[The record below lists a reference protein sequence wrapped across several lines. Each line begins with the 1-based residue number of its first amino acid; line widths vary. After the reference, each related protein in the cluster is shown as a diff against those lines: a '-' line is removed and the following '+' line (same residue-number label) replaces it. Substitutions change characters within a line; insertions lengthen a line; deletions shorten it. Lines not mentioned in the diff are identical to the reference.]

1 MKNALIIS
9 VNDFLEHDF
18 TMYNKSVFLGETAS
32 VVDSHKNW
40 ESTVLDVTYQ
50 HLTLSDLIPLFLS
63 KPELILFYTETNQS
77 RMTFRLAEIAK
88 KISPIPKILVFGLA
102 TTFIPHYFSRYPFD
116 AIHVSGDREAAISSY
131 INYLD
136 KIITE
141 TELEGLRIIQKD
153 GTVTTTKIGR
163 WLDQSEWAIP
173 KLSKLPLNSYLEF
186 QKRRKNVVD
195 CKLGLAITATKG
207 CESKCNFCG
216 CSEEE
221 GTKDRTRDPEII
233 FKWFDEN
240 SNYIDDTFHL
250 YSPNI
255 ISSPDWVKHFHSIYT
270 QRGYKFFWQG
280 VTRTNT
286 LNEEVVALASEA
298 GLRKLSIGIEHIS
311 TQMKRPIKSS
321 LDELA
326 EASRLSNKY
335 NIILVGLLMLGYPNQ
350 TIEDIKYILSILKE
364 FKIKYFRF
372 TGYTPLHKLRNM
384 TTEELDR
391 IFIEDYDR
399 RTFYADDMR
408 ITPKQF
414 YDILISNGK
423 CLAKE
428 ESAET
433 VL

>member
-18 TMYNKSVFLGETAS
+18 TIYNKCIFLGETAS
-32 VVDSHKNW
+32 LIDNHENW
-40 ESTVLDVTYQ
+40 ESTILDVTYK
-50 HLTLSDLIPLFLS
+50 HLTLSDLIPSFLAQ
-63 KPELILFYTETNQS
+63 PDLVLFYTETNQS
-77 RMTFRLAEIAK
+77 RMVFRLAETAK
-88 KISPIPKILVFGLA
+88 KVSPDTKIFVFGLA

-116 AIHVSGDREAAISSY
+116 AIHVSGDREAAIDIY
-131 INYLD
+131 INYVD
-136 KIITE
+136 GIIAE
-141 TELEGLRIIQKD
+141 SELEGLRLIQKD
-153 GTVTTTKIGR
+153 GSVTTTKKGK
-163 WLDQSEWAIP
+163 WLNQSEWPTP

-186 QKRRKNVVD
+186 QRRKNVVD

-207 CESKCNFCG
+207 CETRCNFCG

-221 GTKDRTRDPEII
+221 GIADRTRDPEII

-240 SNYIDDTFHL
+240 TNYIDDTFHL

-286 LNEEVVALASEA
+286 LNEEVVALASES

-311 TQMKRPIKSS
+311 AQIKRPIKSS

-326 EASRLSNKY
+326 EAARLSNKY

-350 TIEDIKYILSILKE
+350 TVEDVKYILSILKE
-364 FKIKYFRF
+364 FKIINFRF

-384 TTEELDR
+384 TAEELDR

-399 RTFYADDMR
+399 RTFYSDDTR

-428 ESAET
+428 EPAET
-433 VL
+433 IL